1 MNEPLRLGIAGLG
14 TVGAS
19 VVRLLDTHGDALAAQ
34 LNRQISVVA
43 VSARKR
49 ERPKGLKIDRFDWH
63 DDPVALARS
72 NSIDVFVEL
81 IGGGDDGPAR
91 SSIRAA
97 LKSGKSVVTANKA
110 LLARQGVKL
119 AKLAEERGAQLSFEA
134 AVGGGIP
141 IIKTLR
147 EALAGN
153 RLTRLYGILN
163 GTCNFILTR
172 MEEGATYAD
181 ALKEAQ
187 SLGYAEA
194 DPSFDVEGLDAAQ
207 KLTILTAVAF
217 GTEIDRETTFVEGIS
232 SIEPEDIAA
241 ADELG
246 YRIKLLAVAQRT
258 EFGIEQRVHP
268 TMVPRD
274 CDIARISGVTNAVA
288 VEGDFIGAVMLSGPG
303 AGGDATASAVVG
315 DIVDLA
321 RGIRMPPLG
330 RPAASLEPY
339 RRARMQAHEGG
350 YYLRLKIRDKPG
362 AFAAIARRMAD
373 AGISLDAILQRNR
386 PIGSAPRRSAEEVQ
400 PVTIITHSTT
410 EQAVRGALANI
421 EAEGEV
427 FGRPRMIR
435 IEAL

>member
-1 MNEPLRLGIAGLG
+1 MHEPLRLGIAGLG

-19 VVRLLDTHGDALAAQ
+19 VVRLLETHGDALAAQ
-34 LNRQISVVA
+34 LNRRISVVG

-49 ERPKGLKIDRFDWH
+49 ERPKGLKIDRYDWH

-97 LKSGKSVVTANKA
+97 LKTGKSVVTANKA

-119 AKLAEERGAQLSFEA
+119 AKLAEERGGQLSFEA

-172 MEEGATYAD
+172 MEEGGTYTD

-187 SLGYAEA
+187 GLGYAEA

-207 KLTILTAVAF
+207 KLTILTSVAF
-217 GTEIDRETTFVEGIS
+217 GTEIDREMTYVEGIS
-232 SIEPEDIAA
+232 SIEPEDMAA

-258 EFGIEQRVHP
+258 ESGIEQRVHP

-274 CDIARISGVTNAVA
+274 SDIARISGVTNAVA

-303 AGGDATASAVVG
+303 AGGDATASAVVS

-339 RRARMQAHEGG
+339 RRAQMQAHEGG
-350 YYLRLKIRDKPG
+350 YYLRLKIRDRPG

-386 PIGSAPRRSAEEVQ
+386 PIGAAPKRSAEEVQ

-410 EQAVRGALANI
+410 EHAVRGALQKI
-421 EAEGEV
+421 EAEDEV
-427 FGRPRMIR
+427 YGRPQMIR

>member
-1 MNEPLRLGIAGLG
+1 MNAPLRLGIAGLG

-19 VVRLLDTHGDALAAQ
+19 VARLIEGNGDAFVSQ
-34 LNRQISVVA
+34 LGRSVRVAA
-43 VSARKR
+43 VSARSKSR
-49 ERPKGLKIDRFDWH
+49 ERGFATDGIEWH
-63 DDPVALARS
+63 EDPVVLARS
-72 NSIDVFVEL
+72 NSVDVFVEL
-81 IGGGDDGPAR
+81 MGGAEGPANA
-91 SSIRAA
+91 SVRAA
-97 LKSGKSVVTANKA
+97 LETGKGVVTANKA
-110 LLARQGVKL
+110 LLAKHGVSL

-153 RLTRLYGILN
+153 RLTRIYGILN

-172 MEEGATYAD
+172 MEEGATYPD

-187 SLGYAEA
+187 NLGYAEA

-207 KLTILTAVAF
+207 KLAILTSVAF
-217 GTEIDRETTFVEGIS
+217 GTEIDADSVFVEGIS
-232 SIEPEDIAA
+232 TIEPEDLAA
-241 ADELG
+241 AEELG
-246 YRIKLLAVAQRT
+246 YRIKLLGVAQRT
-258 EFGIEQRVHP
+258 ESGIEQRVHP

-288 VEGDFIGAVMLSGPG
+288 VDGDFIGSVILSGPG
-303 AGGDATASAVVG
+303 AGGNATASAVVG
-315 DIVDLA
+315 DIIDLA
-321 RGIRMPPLG
+321 RGLKVPPLG
-330 RPAASLEPY
+330 RPVASLQPY
-339 RRARMQAHEGG
+339 RQAAMQAHEGG

-373 AGISLDAILQRNR
+373 AGISLDSILQRNR
-386 PIGSAPRRSAEEVQ
+386 PIGMAPRRSAEEVM

-410 EQAVRGALANI
+410 EETMRKALANI
-421 EAEGEV
+421 EADGGV
-427 FGRPRMIR
+427 FGRPQMIR